1 MPLGKISL
9 MTDLSR
15 GATALIKNLFGGNET
30 ERMISAGVVRTILS
44 DITRLYFENR
54 RARGEGI
61 LIFNPEDPEKSKYLT
76 KNDLENDLAVAQE
89 GMDEKAEALFAKVI
103 QVIEKESESDLALV
117 AMVQS
122 NEIAIHLIDPVEANK
137 KVDELSNSLIF

>member
-1 MPLGKISL
+1 
-9 MTDLSR
+9 MTNLSR

-61 LIFNPEDPEKSKYLT
+61 LIFNPESPENSKYLT
-76 KNDLENDLAVAQE
+76 KTDLENDLAVAQE
-89 GMDEKAEALFAKVI
+89 GMDQKAEALFAKVI
-103 QVIEKESESDLALV
+103 QVVEKESDSDLALV
-117 AMVQS
+117 AMVQA
-122 NEIAIHLIDPVEANK
+122 NEIAIHLIDPIEANK
-137 KVDELSNSLIF
+137 KVDELSNSLLL

>member
-1 MPLGKISL
+1 

-15 GATALIKNLFGGNET
+15 GAAALIKNLFGGNET

-54 RARGEGI
+54 RAMGEGI
-61 LIFNPEDPEKSKYLT
+61 LIFNPEDPERSKYLT

-89 GMDEKAEALFAKVI
+89 GMDEKAEALFSKVI
-103 QVIEKESESDLALV
+103 TVIEKESGSDLALI

-122 NEIAIHLIDPVEANK
+122 NEIAIHLIDPIEANK
-137 KVDELSNSLIF
+137 KVDELSNSLIL

>member
-1 MPLGKISL
+1 MS
-9 MTDLSR
+9 DLSR

-54 RARGEGI
+54 AARGEGI
-61 LIFNPEDPEKSKYLT
+61 LVFNPEDPENSKYLT
-76 KNDLENDLAVAQE
+76 KNELENDLAVAQE

-103 QVIEKESESDLALV
+103 QVIEKESDSDLALV

-122 NEIAIHLIDPVEANK
+122 SEIAIHLIDPIEANK
-137 KVDELSNSLIF
+137 KIDEFSNSLIL